1 MKAEFKAR
9 AAAFI
14 ASLTLAVLATLG
26 VAVSM
31 TSSGDQ
37 AWSEASVQSSSVAV
51 TKTDAKSSVKSG
63 AQVMS
68 AWTAPV
74 ATTSRQV
81 M

>member
-1 MKAEFKAR
+1 MKTEFKAR

-26 VAVSM
+26 IAVSM

-37 AWSEASVQSSSVAV
+37 AWTEASAQSSSVV
-51 TKTDAKSSVKSG
+51 TKADVKSDAKSG
-63 AQVMS
+63 AQAIS